1 MLLEPR
7 SAQWLIPAEPGF
19 ETRMKQTVKLLYVRH
34 VDSEGRSLK
43 QDGEIGAITWDA
55 LSGAACV
62 LSSQQPASL
71 FLLQLL
77 TIASAETLQP
87 VRKVPRNS
95 HQVSRVGKYLYGA
108 DTPPGLP

>member
-34 VDSEGRSLK
+34 VDSEGSSLK
-43 QDGEIGAITWDA
+43 QDGEIGAITWEA
-55 LSGAACV
+55 LFGAACV
-62 LSSQQPASL
+62 SSSQQPASL

-77 TIASAETLQP
+77 PIASAKTLQP

-95 HQVSRVGKYLYGA
+95 NRRPRVDKYLYRA